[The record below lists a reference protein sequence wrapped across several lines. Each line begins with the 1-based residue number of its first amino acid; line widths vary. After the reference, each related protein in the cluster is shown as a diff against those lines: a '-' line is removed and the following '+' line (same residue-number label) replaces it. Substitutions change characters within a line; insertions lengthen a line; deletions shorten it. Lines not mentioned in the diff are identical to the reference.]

1 MSTTR
6 TEAMPHKE
14 RMLRQGMKLLYANG
28 FHGMTVDALL
38 AASGVPKGSFYH
50 HFGSKDAF
58 AQAVLG
64 RYMQSQR
71 DLLERWAERDE
82 LSTPDRITGYFHE
95 MVGNFVRSDY
105 QRACLAGKLSTE
117 VSASSDAFR
126 EQLDRDLRRWKH
138 RLVAVLE
145 RGQQRG
151 DVRTDRDGGDLA
163 DSLLA
168 LFQGA
173 FVIALS
179 TRDDHSLEA
188 VADTLRDLI
197 AVPRSNTGDGGDS

>member
-6 TEAMPHKE
+6 TGAMSHKE

-64 RYMQSQR
+64 RYAQSQR
-71 DLLERWAERDE
+71 DLLERWAERAD
-82 LSTPDRITGYFHE
+82 LSTADRITGYFHE
-95 MVGNFVRSDY
+95 MAGNFVSSDY

-117 VSASSDAFR
+117 VAASSEPFR
-126 EQLDRDLRRWKH
+126 EQLDQDWRRWKH
-138 RLVAVLE
+138 RLLAVLE

-151 DVRTDRDGGDLA
+151 DVRTDRNGGDLA

-179 TRDDHSLEA
+179 TRDEHSLEA
-188 VADTLRDLI
+188 VAATLRDLI
-197 AVPRSNTGDGGDS
+197 TVPGPNTGGDS

>member
-6 TEAMPHKE
+6 TEATSHKE

-64 RYMQSQR
+64 RYAQSQR
-71 DLLERWAERDE
+71 DLLDRWTERAE
-82 LSTPDRITGYFHE
+82 LSTPDKLTGYFRE
-95 MVGNFVRSDY
+95 MAENFVRSDY

-117 VSASSDAFR
+117 VAASSEPFR
-126 EQLDRDLRRWKH
+126 EQLDQDLRRWKH
-138 RLVAVLE
+138 QLIAVLE
-145 RGQQRG
+145 NGQQRG

-168 LFQGA
+168 LLQGA

-179 TRDDHSLEA
+179 TRDEESLEA
-188 VADTLRDLI
+188 IAGTLRDLI
-197 AVPRSNTGDGGDS
+197 AIPRPNAADGGDS